1 MQYVRL
7 VDLQGEIFPAGRQS
21 RILVGKGAP
30 LLAEHFVTGHST
42 IFPGGGI
49 PPHSHSNEEIYII
62 LSGKGRMVVGDDVE
76 ELEGLTTIYIP
87 PNTQHSL
94 TNIGDTDLVIMYVY
108 APTGVVE
115 HWEQERSGQLK

>member
-7 VDLQGEIFPAGRQS
+7 KDVQGEVFPAGRHS

-30 LLAEHFVTGHST
+30 LLAEHFVAGHST
-42 IFPGGGI
+42 IFSGGGI
-49 PPHSHSNEEIYII
+49 PPHSHINEEIYII

-76 ELEGLTTIYIP
+76 ELEGVATIYIP
-87 PNTQHSL
+87 PNTTHSL
-94 TNIGDTDLVIMYVY
+94 TNIGDMDLVIMYVY
-108 APTGVVE
+108 APAGVVE